1 MEKTQEALLTLL
13 DTHLNMASYDVNR
26 FMRLLAVVSSL
37 AIIPTIVGGLLGMN
51 ILGNPWPVTLAQ
63 VAFGT
68 FVLML
73 GVLYAFMA
81 KGWLR

>member
-1 MEKTQEALLTLL
+1 MRGSSSA
-13 DTHLNMASYDVNR
+13 ASPSSPPSS
-26 FMRLLAVVSSL
+26 AV
-37 AIIPTIVGGLLGMN
+37 
-51 ILGNPWPVTLAQ
+51 PWPVTLAQ

-68 FVLML
+68 LVVML

>member
-1 MEKTQEALLTLL
+1 
-13 DTHLNMASYDVNR
+13 
-26 FMRLLAVVSSL
+26 
-37 AIIPTIVGGLLGMN
+37 MN
-51 ILGNPWPVTLAQ
+51 VAGNPWPVTLTQ

-68 FVLML
+68 FVVML